1 MKIIKIYYLLIFLT
15 ISGCGYHPLY
25 TIDNGINFSIGK
37 IVQSGD
43 KNINRKIIARIGD
56 GEKKDIFYD
65 LTINS
70 KETTEALN
78 KNQLGNIVLTKLLI
92 EVHIRLSDPA
102 NEHLTI
108 KEKKFSSQYVFKNE
122 KNKFE
127 LSQIVR
133 VKRGDLINKII
144 EDILFFLRV

>member
-1 MKIIKIYYLLIFLT
+1 MKILKIYYLLIFLT
-15 ISGCGYHPLY
+15 IAGCGYHPLY
-25 TIDNGINFSIGK
+25 TIDNEINFSIGK

-43 KNINRKIIARIGD
+43 RNINRKIIARIGNA
-56 GEKKDIFYD
+56 GEKDIFYD

-78 KNQLGNIVLTKLLI
+78 KNQLGNTVLTKLLI
-92 EVHIRLSDPA
+92 EVHIKLSDPA
-102 NEHLTI
+102 NKDLTI

-127 LSQIVR
+127 LSQIVG

>member
-1 MKIIKIYYLLIFLT
+1 MKILKIYYLLIFLT
-15 ISGCGYHPLY
+15 IAGCGYHPLY
-25 TIDNGINFSIGK
+25 TIDNEINFSIGK
-37 IVQSGD
+37 IIQSGD
-43 KNINRKIIARIGD
+43 RNINRKIIARIGD
-56 GEKKDIFYD
+56 AGGKDIFYD

-78 KNQLGNIVLTKLLI
+78 KNQLGNTVLTKLLI
-92 EVHIRLSDPA
+92 EVHIKLSDPA
-102 NEHLTI
+102 NKDLTI

-127 LSQIVR
+127 LSQIVG